1 MSTTEIPRGD
11 SGPDFLRLQVELVLE
26 VSSSDALRAAAL
38 DRIAAD
44 PDLTEPERVHAR
56 AAAGEDESE
65 ALAYL
70 VDPGTAVQALPGI
83 ALVQA
88 SWSCAHTEYDP
99 DAESDDWSLGDDE
112 EDEGEDEGDAG
123 AETGDEGG
131 DAGSAARG
139 GPPMGL

>member
-70 VDPGTAVQALPGI
+70 VDPGAAVQALPGI

-112 EDEGEDEGDAG
+112 GDEEDEED
-123 AETGDEGG
+123 ETGDEGDG
-131 DAGSAARG
+131 AGSAARG